1 MPDEVFLS
9 HSSEDQDFAESIASV
24 VRGHNIPVWYSD
36 TDITGSQQWHDEIG
50 DALRRCDYFCVVLS
64 QNSVDSMWVKRET
77 LYALEQAEYEDS
89 IAPIIIEDCDYERL
103 SWVLSSIQMI
113 DFRDDFEQ
121 GCRDLMQ
128 VWGVGLRQ
136 DVIEPHT

>member
-9 HSSEDQDFAESIASV
+9 HSSEDRDFAESIADI
-24 VRGHNIPVWYSD
+24 VRGHDIPVWYSD

-64 QNSVDSMWVKRET
+64 PNSVDSMWVKRET
-77 LYALEQAEYEDS
+77 LYALEQTEYEDS

-113 DFRDDFEQ
+113 DFRDDFQQ
-121 GCRDLMQ
+121 GCRNLMQ
-128 VWGVGLRQ
+128 VWGKGLRQ
-136 DVIEPHT
+136 GVVEPHI

>member
-1 MPDEVFLS
+1 
-9 HSSEDQDFAESIASV
+9 
-24 VRGHNIPVWYSD
+24 
-36 TDITGSQQWHDEIG
+36 
-50 DALRRCDYFCVVLS
+50 
-64 QNSVDSMWVKRET
+64 MWVKRET

-89 IAPIIIEDCDYERL
+89 IASIIIEDCDYERL

-136 DVIEPHT
+136 DVIETHT